1 MKMFVP
7 LCNQTVNLETDAKTL
22 YYSFKLVVQSFYIFK
37 AKKLKQ
43 ICIFEQQ
50 PQKSH
55 EQDILPKNL
64 QIDQLFFASCGM
76 HFMNYFASGMQDAEI
91 QNPWLIKTYQ
101 EESAVNFP

>member
-1 MKMFVP
+1 MLVP
-7 LCNQTVNLETDAKTL
+7 LWNQTVNLETDAKTL

-55 EQDILPKNL
+55 EQDISTKKSSNRSTVLCIL
-64 QIDQLFFASCGM
+64 WDAFHELFS
-76 HFMNYFASGMQDAEI
+76 SGTQDAEI

>member
-1 MKMFVP
+1 MLVP

-76 HFMNYFASGMQDAEI
+76 HFMNYFRQGRRMQRYKI
-91 QNPWLIKTYQ
+91 CG
-101 EESAVNFP
+101 